1 MVTRESVERQ
11 LAAAQQ
17 ITHIGSW
24 EWDVR
29 TNKVTWSDELYRI
42 YGLEPRSVEVT
53 LERFL
58 ARVHPDDREHTMKN
72 VRAALAKP
80 GPFSYPE
87 RIVRPD
93 GSIRELETKGMAV
106 CNEAGEPV
114 ALIGTCR
121 DVTEERERDKT
132 IRMYAD
138 IVRSIQMGLAVWKVQ
153 DPKDIQKIVLVG
165 FNPAAERLVRMD
177 LGSQLGK
184 SLPEII
190 PYAHGGQLHQLLQK
204 VARDRQVHEA
214 TVLRSADP
222 ETPNRALAM
231 KGFPLP
237 DGCVGV
243 GFEDITEATRV
254 RRFREAEQRVFEMI
268 ASDVPLAEILTTLAL
283 AIEEH
288 SPPVIAS
295 ILLLDADGRR
305 ARHGAAPS
313 LPDAYNRAVDGL
325 PIGPR
330 EGSCGTA
337 MFLRRPVYVDD
348 IETDPLWEKYR
359 AIAREHRLR
368 ACWSTPVLAADGR
381 VLGSFALYYR
391 EARSPTPADEALIA
405 RAVRITSIAIQRTQL
420 IDQLRALSSHVESV
434 REEER
439 TGIAREIHDQL
450 GQALT
455 ALKIDLGWL
464 ARRAGESEQVPSQV
478 ITERIRSM
486 AEMADGILGEI
497 RRISS
502 ELRPAVLDD
511 LGLVAALEWQA
522 LEFERR
528 TGTQCVVSF
537 TPGAERFD
545 PNLSTTVFRIF
556 QEALTNI
563 TRHAGARRVEVRLE
577 KHPGE
582 LQLTVRDDGKGIT
595 PEAANNPS
603 SLGLLGMR
611 ERARGLGGTVDVGG
625 ESAGGTLL
633 TLRIPCD

>member
-11 LAAAQQ
+11 LEAAQQ

-24 EWDVR
+24 EWDIR
-29 TNKVTWSDELYRI
+29 THQVTWSDELYRI
-42 YGLEPRSVEVT
+42 YGLEPRSVEIT
-53 LERFL
+53 FDRFL
-58 ARVHPDDREHTMKN
+58 ARVHPDDRENTIKH

-80 GPFSYPE
+80 GPFAYPE

-93 GSIRELETKGMAV
+93 GSIRELESKGTVV
-106 CNEAGEPV
+106 CNDAGEPV

-132 IRMYAD
+132 IRLYAD
-138 IVRSIQMGLAVWKVQ
+138 IVRNIQMGLAVWRVQ
-153 DPKDIQKIVLVG
+153 DPNDIQKIVLVG
-165 FNPAAERLVRMD
+165 FNPAAERLANLR
-177 LGSQLGK
+177 LGDQLGK
-184 SLPEII
+184 SLPDIL
-190 PYAHGGQLHQLLQK
+190 PYATGGQLHQLLQK

-214 TVLRSADP
+214 VVLRSADP
-222 ETPNRALAM
+222 ETPNRALSM

-254 RRFREAEQRVFEMI
+254 RRFREAEQRIFEMI
-268 ASDVPLAEILTTLAL
+268 ASDVPLSEILTTLAL

-288 SPPVIAS
+288 SPPVLAS
-295 ILLLDADGRR
+295 ILLLDPDGIHV
-305 ARHGAAPS
+305 RHGSAPS
-313 LPDAYNRAVDGL
+313 LHEAYNRAVEGL
-325 PIGPR
+325 CIGAQ

-359 AIAREHRLR
+359 GIAREHGLR
-368 ACWSTPVLAADGR
+368 ACWSTPILAADGR

-391 EARSPTPADEALIA
+391 EARSPAPADEALIA
-405 RAVRITSIAIQRTQL
+405 RAVRISSVAIQRTQL

-434 REEER
+434 REDER

-464 ARRAGESEQVPSQV
+464 ARRAEENHNESSKEVG
-478 ITERIRSM
+478 ERIQSM
-486 AEMADGILGEI
+486 FALTESVMAEI

-522 LEFERR
+522 LEYERR
-528 TGTQCVVSF
+528 TGTKCTFASNA
-537 TPGAERFD
+537 GEERLD
-545 PNLSTTVFRIF
+545 PRLSTAVFRIF
-556 QEALTNI
+556 QESLTNVA
-563 TRHAGARRVEVRLE
+563 RHADATRVDVALQRHPRQLE
-577 KHPGE
+577 
-582 LQLTVRDDGKGIT
+582 LTVLDDGKGIT
-595 PEAANNPS
+595 PAAVNNPR

-611 ERARGLGGTVDVGG
+611 ERARGLGGTVDVAGG
-625 ESAGGTLL
+625 PTGGTLL
-633 TLRIPCD
+633 TLRVPCD

>member
-29 TNKVTWSDELYRI
+29 TNVVTWSDELYRI
-42 YGLEPRSVEVT
+42 YGLEPKSVEIT
-53 LERFL
+53 FESFL
-58 ARVHPDDREHTMKN
+58 ARVHPEDRNRTVSS
-72 VRAALAKP
+72 VRMALDKGGTFA
-80 GPFSYPE
+80 YPE

-93 GSIRELETKGMAV
+93 GSVRELETKGMV
-106 CNEAGEPV
+106 VFNDAGQPT

-132 IRMYAD
+132 IRLYAD
-138 IVRSIQMGLAVWKVQ
+138 IVRNIQMGLAVWKVG
-153 DPKDIQKIVLVG
+153 DPSDIHKIVLVG
-165 FNPAAERLVRMD
+165 FNPMAERLVRMK
-177 LGSQLGK
+177 LGDQLGK
-184 SLPEII
+184 SLPDIV
-190 PYAHGGQLHQLLQK
+190 PYAEGGQLHQLLVR

-214 TVLRSADP
+214 QVLRSADP
-222 ETPNRALAM
+222 EAPNRALAM

-237 DGCVGV
+237 DNCVGV
-243 GFEDITEATRV
+243 GFEDITETTRV

-268 ASDVPLAEILTTLAL
+268 ASDVPLREILTALAL

-288 SPPVIAS
+288 SPPVLAS
-295 ILLLDADGRR
+295 ILLLDADGKHVRT
-305 ARHGAAPS
+305 GAAPS
-313 LPDAYNRAVDGL
+313 LPEAYNRAVDGL
-325 PIGPR
+325 AIGPQ

-368 ACWSTPVLAADGR
+368 ACWSTPVMAADGR

-391 EARSPTPADEALIA
+391 EARSPAAAEEALIA
-405 RAVRITSIAIQRTQL
+405 RAVRITSVAIQRTQL
-420 IDQLRALSSHVESV
+420 IDQLRALSEHVESI

-464 ARRAGESEQVPSQV
+464 TRRAGEQEQLPSKV
-478 ITERIRSM
+478 VNERLRSM
-486 AEMADGILGEI
+486 SELADSIMGEI
-497 RRISS
+497 RRISA
-502 ELRPAVLDD
+502 ELRPSVLDD
-511 LGLVAALEWQA
+511 LGLVAAIDWQA
-522 LEFERR
+522 QEFERR
-528 TGTQCVVSF
+528 TGTQCVF
-537 TPGAERFD
+537 THTPGAERFD
-545 PNLSTTVFRIF
+545 PKISTAVFRIF

-563 TRHAGARRVEVRLE
+563 ARHAGAGRVEVQLE
-577 KHPGE
+577 RRGSDLE
-582 LQLTVRDDGKGIT
+582 LTVRDDGKGIT
-595 PEAANNPS
+595 PEAAGHPM

-611 ERARGLGGTVDVGG
+611 ERARSLGGSVDIGG
-625 ESAGGTLL
+625 HANGGTLL
-633 TLRIPCD
+633 TLRIPTG